1 MAVITTKEITKIY
14 RQGDIE
20 VHALN
25 GVSIQFEKGEFTAI
39 VGPSGSGKTT
49 LLNAIGG
56 LDTPTSG
63 SVVIDGQDITRL
75 NSNELIDFRLNNIGF
90 VFQAY
95 NLIPVLTA
103 EENVSFIMLL
113 QGVPTSKRK
122 ERARR
127 LLEEVGLSEQLSRRP
142 TQLSGGQQ
150 QRVAVARALASKPKF
165 VLADEPTANLD
176 SKSTGNLLDIMAKL
190 SQEEG
195 MTFIFSTH
203 DQRVIDRAK
212 RIITLEDGKIISD
225 VTV

>member
-113 QGVPTSKRK
+113 QGVPASKRK
-122 ERARR
+122 QRACR

-142 TQLSGGQQ
+142 AQLSGGQQ